1 MTTIV
6 KHKNIYRLVLV
17 AWLLLCGYVL
27 ASYLLNPKAGA
38 DSEIRVLFYLEML
51 VLTFPL
57 GFFAGLLASY
67 PVELL
72 SKVGV
77 EMSAYVAQLGTDFLT
92 WLFMVAIGF
101 LQWFVW
107 LPRLLAWIKSMW
119 IKKSEASR
127 Q

>member
-1 MTTIV
+1 MITIV
-6 KHKNIYRLVLV
+6 KHKNIYRLLLV
-17 AWLLLCGYVL
+17 AWIILCGYVF
-27 ASYLLNPKAGA
+27 ASYLLNSKTGS
-38 DSEIRVLFYLEML
+38 DGEIRVLLYLEML

-57 GFFAGLLASY
+57 GYFAGLLASF

-72 SKVGV
+72 RKVGV
-77 EMSAYVAQLGTDFLT
+77 EVSASAAQIGTDILT

-107 LPRLLAWIKSMW
+107 LPKLLEWIKS
-119 IKKSEASR
+119 KV